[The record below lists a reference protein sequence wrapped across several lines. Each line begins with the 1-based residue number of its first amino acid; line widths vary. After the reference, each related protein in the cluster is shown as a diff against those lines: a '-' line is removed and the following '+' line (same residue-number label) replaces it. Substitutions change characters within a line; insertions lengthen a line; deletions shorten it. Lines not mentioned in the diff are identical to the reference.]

1 MTICAPVSCRG
12 RLESAIATF
21 NKTRDVLGLRREASA
36 IEAEL
41 GRAADR
47 IGRRLEGARE
57 RLLELERR
65 PAWSLALSAV
75 RAAGIAAMSRS
86 DRLIDFN
93 DARHRPDLER
103 LVEHRL
109 ATPGPEADRAVL
121 SVLIGIDEVTR
132 LRTDLRQLGEAR
144 AAVGAFMRGAARADL
159 GDLDLR
165 ELQAVLLP
173 STGVPAVVTCLP
185 EWAVAS

>member
-12 RLESAIATF
+12 RLESAIASF
-21 NKTRDVLGLRREASA
+21 NKTRDVLGLRREAAA
-36 IEAEL
+36 IESDL
-41 GRAADR
+41 GGAADR

-57 RLLELERR
+57 RLLEIERR

-75 RAAGIAAMSRS
+75 RAAGIASMSRS

-121 SVLIGIDEVTR
+121 CVILGIDAVNQ
-132 LRTDLRQLGEAR
+132 LRKDLRDL
-144 AAVGAFMRGAARADL
+144 GAARGALGAFQRGLARGDL

-165 ELQAVLLP
+165 ELQSVLLP
-173 STGVPAVVTCLP
+173 TTGVPAVVTCLP